1 MSLAGLGVV
10 AIWHDLLPEAK
21 GDFYEWHNREHMPE
35 RVGIP
40 GFRRG
45 RRYIATA
52 GAPEYFNLYE
62 ADSPEVLG
70 GADYLTRL
78 NQPTP
83 WTREVVASFRNV
95 ARGICR
101 VLYSDGVGQGGAML
115 TLRFD
120 VSEAA
125 AAEVTSALL
134 QRLLPP
140 LVARIGIAG
149 VHLCRTDEAISGIE
163 TAEKQARSDATQIP
177 RWVVLI
183 EGSADDALVQ
193 AAQAL
198 RAALTPLGVTDFDQ
212 ASYRLEHQRCKLPT
226 GVVLMRAIKHALNP
240 KAVMNPGK
248 MIRTRGPVD

>member
-10 AIWHDLLPEAK
+10 VIWHDLLPEAK
-21 GDFYEWHNREHMPE
+21 PEFYEWHNREHMPE

-52 GAPEYFNLYE
+52 GGPEYFNLYE

-70 GADYLTRL
+70 GVDYLTRL

-83 WTREVVASFRNV
+83 WTKTVVASFRNV

-101 VLYSDGVGQGGAML
+101 VLYSAGVGQGGSIL

-120 VSEAA
+120 VLDDQAGGVTAA
-125 AAEVTSALL
+125 LC

-140 LVARIGIAG
+140 QADGPGIVG
-149 VHLCRTDEAISGIE
+149 VHLCRTDDAISRVE
-163 TAEKQARSDATQIP
+163 TAEKKARSEGTQIP
-177 RWVVLI
+177 RWVLLI
-183 EGSADDALVQ
+183 EGVSDTAVT
-193 AAQAL
+193 AAAMPLRDGLQAL
-198 RAALTPLGVTDFDQ
+198 GLNAFDQ
-212 ASYRLEHQRCKLPT
+212 ATYRFETQRCKLP
-226 GVVLMRAIKHALNP
+226 G
-240 KAVMNPGK
+240 G
-248 MIRTRGPVD
+248 G

>member
-1 MSLAGLGVV
+1 MSLAGTGVV

-21 GDFYEWHNREHMPE
+21 DVFHEWHQREHMPE
-35 RVGIP
+35 RLGIP

-45 RRYIATA
+45 RRYVATS

-70 GADYLTRL
+70 GADYLGRL

-101 VLYSDGVGQGGAML
+101 VLYSAGVGQGGAML

-120 VSEAA
+120 VADAA
-125 AAEVTSALL
+125 ATAVAAALR
-134 QRLLPP
+134 QQLLPP
-140 LVARIGIAG
+140 LVDALGIVG
-149 VHLCRTDEAISGIE
+149 LHLCCTDDAISRIE
-163 TAEKQARSDATQIP
+163 TAEKKARSETTRIP

-183 EGSADDALVQ
+183 EGSGAAHVEAAASRLQ
-193 AAQAL
+193 AGL
-198 RAALTPLGVTDFDQ
+198 LPLGITDVDQ
-212 ASYRLEHQRCKLPT
+212 ASYRLEYQRCKQAAGL
-226 GVVLMRAIKHALNP
+226 
-240 KAVMNPGK
+240 
-248 MIRTRGPVD
+248 